1 MAKAKYIEG
10 TGWRCEGK
18 HRMDRLF
25 DFHDYTRP
33 STYHITL
40 MVAGRRPLFGRVEG
54 TTLAPGN
61 PPHVVLS
68 PLGHKVMEEELPK
81 ITAYFPMAE
90 VWRICLMPDHLH
102 MILHVNAPLPPGK
115 HLGDIVRGF
124 KIGCGRA
131 LQALMAGAEPE
142 PEPVPGPV
150 PDPAGEPAG
159 KVTAAQP
166 APPAP
171 ATFAGAPPPANRA
184 PGTAPAFTP
193 LFEPHYNHTILM
205 HDDQLLH
212 WKAYIRDNPYRYMF
226 RKEHPDIMRR
236 CLCVEIDGVRFG
248 AFGNMLLLRHPEK
261 LQVFFHRRTEEAGLL
276 RPTEETAFWQQER
289 QRLLMAASQGAVL
302 VTPGISECEKRM
314 KNECLAQHLRLIHL
328 QQEPIGACWKPERSR
343 FEACAAGMLLIL
355 APWADELSA
364 HDSDYARFHRLN
376 DMAAAIC
383 RITSETRCV
392 VKA

>member
-54 TTLAPGN
+54 TTLALGN

-142 PEPVPGPV
+142 PV

-171 ATFAGAPPPANRA
+171 ATFAGGPPPANKA
-184 PGTAPAFTP
+184 PRNAPAFTP

-236 CLCVEIDGVRFG
+236 CLCVEIDGVRYG

-328 QQEPIGACWKPERSR
+328 QKEPIGACWKPEHSR
-343 FEACAAGMLLIL
+343 FEACAAGTLLIL